1 MTWFYR
7 VFRNPVVFL
16 TVLWTRMR
24 RIGRENIPA
33 EGGAVLVCNHLSMW
47 DMITVA
53 CMTRRYVCFVGK
65 SELEK
70 NPLVRFFVRQ
80 VKAICVDRGKPDLG
94 AIRRMLAMVKQG
106 ELLLIFPEGTRNR
119 HPESQPLLPLQE
131 GTAMVT
137 LHGGLLR
144 LVGRVGHGLV
154 EFAHSGYNLLDDL
167 IRRGSAGCDSYG
179 ILRPQGHLRKLVWA
193 LQVIGSCAAAC
204 TDFI

>member
-119 HPESQPLLPLQE
+119 QPESQPLLPLQE
-131 GTAMVT
+131 GTAMVA
-137 LHGGLLR
+137 LRGGVPAIPLWICGKYNPWRGLRVAVGKPIDLDELRQERRPSLELATKRIEEALLSLR
-144 LVGRVGHGLV
+144 
-154 EFAHSGYNLLDDL
+154 EETM
-167 IRRGSAGCDSYG
+167 GS
-179 ILRPQGHLRKLVWA
+179 
-193 LQVIGSCAAAC
+193 
-204 TDFI
+204 

>member
-131 GTAMVT
+131 GTAMVA
-137 LHGGLLR
+137 LRGGVQAIPLWICGKYNPWRGLRVAVGKPIDLDEFRQERRPNLELATKRIEEALLSLR
-144 LVGRVGHGLV
+144 
-154 EFAHSGYNLLDDL
+154 EETM
-167 IRRGSAGCDSYG
+167 GS
-179 ILRPQGHLRKLVWA
+179 
-193 LQVIGSCAAAC
+193 
-204 TDFI
+204 

>member
-131 GTAMVT
+131 GTAMVA
-137 LHGGLLR
+137 LRGGVPAIPLWICGKYNPWRGLRVAVGKPIDLDEFRQERRPDLELATKRIEEALL
-144 LVGRVGHGLV
+144 
-154 EFAHSGYNLLDDL
+154 S
-167 IRRGSAGCDSYG
+167 
-179 ILRPQGHLRKLVWA
+179 LRKEA
-193 LQVIGSCAAAC
+193 MNG
-204 TDFI
+204 

>member
-131 GTAMVT
+131 GTAMVA
-137 LHGGLLR
+137 LRGGVPAIPLWICGKYNPWRGLRVAVGKPIDLDELRQERRPNLEMATKRIEEALLSLR
-144 LVGRVGHGLV
+144 
-154 EFAHSGYNLLDDL
+154 EETM
-167 IRRGSAGCDSYG
+167 AG
-179 ILRPQGHLRKLVWA
+179 
-193 LQVIGSCAAAC
+193 
-204 TDFI
+204 

>member
-131 GTAMVT
+131 GTAMVA
-137 LHGGLLR
+137 LRGGVPAIPLWICGKYNPWRGLRVAVGKSIDLDEFRQERRPDLELATKRIEEALL
-144 LVGRVGHGLV
+144 
-154 EFAHSGYNLLDDL
+154 S
-167 IRRGSAGCDSYG
+167 
-179 ILRPQGHLRKLVWA
+179 LRKEA
-193 LQVIGSCAAAC
+193 MNG
-204 TDFI
+204 

>member
-137 LHGGLLR
+137 LRGGVPAIPLWICGKYNPWRGLRVAVGKPIDLDEFRQERRPNLELATKRIEEALL
-144 LVGRVGHGLV
+144 
-154 EFAHSGYNLLDDL
+154 S
-167 IRRGSAGCDSYG
+167 
-179 ILRPQGHLRKLVWA
+179 LREETMA
-193 LQVIGSCAAAC
+193 S
-204 TDFI
+204 

>member
-119 HPESQPLLPLQE
+119 QPESQPLLPLQE
-131 GTAMVT
+131 GTAMVA
-137 LHGGLLR
+137 LRGGVPAIPLWICGKYNPWRGLRVAVGKPIDLDEFRQERRPNLELATKRIEEALLSLR
-144 LVGRVGHGLV
+144 
-154 EFAHSGYNLLDDL
+154 EETM
-167 IRRGSAGCDSYG
+167 GS
-179 ILRPQGHLRKLVWA
+179 
-193 LQVIGSCAAAC
+193 
-204 TDFI
+204 

>member
-131 GTAMVT
+131 GTAMVA
-137 LHGGLLR
+137 LRGGVPAIPLWICGKYNPWRGLRVAVGKPIDLDEFRQERRPNLELATKRIEEALL
-144 LVGRVGHGLV
+144 
-154 EFAHSGYNLLDDL
+154 S
-167 IRRGSAGCDSYG
+167 
-179 ILRPQGHLRKLVWA
+179 LRKEA
-193 LQVIGSCAAAC
+193 MNG
-204 TDFI
+204 

>member
-33 EGGAVLVCNHLSMW
+33 ESGAVLVCNHLSMW

-131 GTAMVT
+131 GTAMVA
-137 LHGGLLR
+137 LRGGVPAIPLWICGKYNPWRGLRVAVGKPIDLDEFRQERRPDLELATKRIEEALLSLR
-144 LVGRVGHGLV
+144 
-154 EFAHSGYNLLDDL
+154 EETM
-167 IRRGSAGCDSYG
+167 GS
-179 ILRPQGHLRKLVWA
+179 
-193 LQVIGSCAAAC
+193 
-204 TDFI
+204 

>member
-7 VFRNPVVFL
+7 VFRNPVVCL

-131 GTAMVT
+131 GTAMVA
-137 LHGGLLR
+137 LRGGVPAIPLWICGKYNPWRGLRVAVGKPIDLDEFRQERRPDLELATKRIEEALLSLR
-144 LVGRVGHGLV
+144 
-154 EFAHSGYNLLDDL
+154 EETM
-167 IRRGSAGCDSYG
+167 GS
-179 ILRPQGHLRKLVWA
+179 
-193 LQVIGSCAAAC
+193 
-204 TDFI
+204 

>member
-131 GTAMVT
+131 GTAMVA
-137 LHGGLLR
+137 LRGGVPAIPLWICGKYNPWRGLCVAVGKPIDLDEFRQERRPDLELATKRIEEALLSLR
-144 LVGRVGHGLV
+144 
-154 EFAHSGYNLLDDL
+154 EETM
-167 IRRGSAGCDSYG
+167 GS
-179 ILRPQGHLRKLVWA
+179 
-193 LQVIGSCAAAC
+193 
-204 TDFI
+204 

>member
-80 VKAICVDRGKPDLG
+80 VKAICVDRGKAGPW
-94 AIRRMLAMVKQG
+94 
-106 ELLLIFPEGTRNR
+106 R
-119 HPESQPLLPLQE
+119 HPAACWPMVQAGRAAADLPRRHRNPHPGEPASAPLQE
-131 GTAMVT
+131 GTAMVACAGAFPAIP
-137 LHGGLLR
+137 LWICGKYNPWRGLRVAVGKPIDLDEFRQERRPNLELATKRIEEALLSLR
-144 LVGRVGHGLV
+144 
-154 EFAHSGYNLLDDL
+154 EE
-167 IRRGSAGCDSYG
+167 IMGS
-179 ILRPQGHLRKLVWA
+179 
-193 LQVIGSCAAAC
+193 
-204 TDFI
+204 

>member
-131 GTAMVT
+131 GTAMVA
-137 LHGGLLR
+137 LRGGVPAIPLWICGKYNPWRGLRVAVGKPIDLDEFRQERRPNLELATKRIEEALLSLR
-144 LVGRVGHGLV
+144 
-154 EFAHSGYNLLDDL
+154 EETM
-167 IRRGSAGCDSYG
+167 GS
-179 ILRPQGHLRKLVWA
+179 
-193 LQVIGSCAAAC
+193 
-204 TDFI
+204 

>member
-131 GTAMVT
+131 GTAMVA
-137 LHGGLLR
+137 LRGGVPAIPLWICGKYNPWLGLRVAVGKPIDLDEFRQDRRPDLELATKRIEEALLSLR
-144 LVGRVGHGLV
+144 EETMVG
-154 EFAHSGYNLLDDL
+154 
-167 IRRGSAGCDSYG
+167 
-179 ILRPQGHLRKLVWA
+179 
-193 LQVIGSCAAAC
+193 
-204 TDFI
+204 